1 MLKIRLTL
9 AFVLTLLLV
18 SPALPQRRGGNRQ
31 RTPPGG
37 QTTQTR
43 GSQTTQT
50 RGAAGGVVQP
60 VRSYKDIKYPP
71 LGKLNIPQPTRFEM
85 PNGMVV
91 YLLEDHSL
99 PLVSVSAMVRTG
111 SRLEPVNKAGLA
123 AITGEVMRTGG
134 TKTRSGDELD
144 EELDR
149 LGGYVET
156 GIGEDSGG
164 GLVSV
169 LKEDADRGLS
179 ILADVLRNPKFPEDK
194 IELAKIG
201 QRDAISRRNDDSQA
215 IAFREFNRI
224 LYGRESPYGHIPE
237 YRTIRAVGRDDIV
250 DFHKRYFQ
258 PENIIL
264 GAWGDFDAADMRA
277 RIERAF
283 GSWPRGGQPR
293 PSAPE
298 VDPAARARRGVY
310 FINKEDV
317 NQSWVIVG
325 GLGGR
330 RDDPDY
336 YALTVMSTI
345 LGGGFAS
352 RLFSHVR
359 SQQGLAYGVWSDWGA
374 GWDRPGAFT
383 AVGGTK
389 SETTVKMLNSIRQEI
404 ATMAASGVTADE
416 LAYGKD
422 SILKGFA
429 FEFDSTGKVVRRI
442 MAYEYYGYPP
452 DYLQRYAE
460 NIQKVTREDVQRVAR
475 KYLDNEQF
483 LVLVLG
489 REKDF
494 DQPLS
499 TLGQV
504 TPVDVTI
511 PEDK

>member
-1 MLKIRLTL
+1 MRRIRLL
-9 AFVLTLLLV
+9 ILLLV
-18 SPALPQRRGGNRQ
+18 VCALASNGFPQRRNA
-31 RTPPGG
+31 PPRPKPTG
-37 QTTQTR
+37 QTTPHATTR
-43 GSQTTQT
+43 DMPN
-50 RGAAGGVVQP
+50 QP
-60 VRSYKDIKYPP
+60 AKSYKEIKYPP

-91 YLLEDHSL
+91 YLLEDHAL
-99 PLVSVSAMVRTG
+99 PLVNVSAMVRTG

-149 LGGYVET
+149 LGGYVEI
-156 GIGEDSGG
+156 GIREDAGEGF
-164 GLVSV
+164 VSV
-169 LKEDADRGLS
+169 LKEDTDRGLS

-194 IELAKIG
+194 IELSKIG
-201 QRDAISRRNDDSQA
+201 QRDAISRRNDDPQS
-215 IAFREFNRI
+215 IAFREFNRV
-224 LYGRESPYGHIPE
+224 LYGKDSAYGHQTE
-237 YRTIRAVGRDDIV
+237 YRTIKAVSRDDLV
-250 DFHKRYFQ
+250 NFHKQYFQ

-283 GSWPRGGQPR
+283 GGWSRGGRPR
-293 PSAPE
+293 PAVPD
-298 VDPAARARRGVY
+298 VDAAARTRKGVY

-317 NQSWVIVG
+317 NQSWVIYG
-325 GLGGR
+325 GIGGR

-336 YALTVMSTI
+336 HALTVMSTI

-359 SQQGLAYGVWSDWGA
+359 SQQGLAYAVWSDWGA
-374 GWDRPGAFT
+374 GWDRPGTFT

-389 SETTVKMLNSIRQEI
+389 SETTVKMLNSIRQEVSTI
-404 ATMAASGVTADE
+404 AASGVTDDE
-416 LAYGKD
+416 INYGKD

-442 MAYEYYGYPP
+442 MGYEYYGYPP
-452 DYLQRYAE
+452 DYLQRFAD
-460 NIQKVTREDVQRVAR
+460 NIRKVTREDVQRVAR
-475 KYLDNEQF
+475 QYLKNEQF

-504 TPVDVTI
+504 TPIDVTI
-511 PEDK
+511 PPEDK

>member
-1 MLKIRLTL
+1 MRRKRLPL
-9 AFVLTLLLV
+9 LLLLV
-18 SPALPQRRGGNRQ
+18 CALVSAAFPQRRN
-31 RTPPGG
+31 TPPRTTRPAPQRRPPAASPARDSAG
-37 QTTQTR
+37 Q
-43 GSQTTQT
+43 
-50 RGAAGGVVQP
+50 AVK
-60 VRSYKDIKYPP
+60 SYKEIKYPP
-71 LGKLNIPQPTRFEM
+71 LGKLNIPQPARFEL

-91 YLLEDHSL
+91 YLLEDRTL
-99 PLVSVSAMVRTG
+99 PMVNVSAMIRTG
-111 SRLEPVNKAGLA
+111 WRLEPVNKAGLA

-134 TKTRSGDELD
+134 TRTRSGDELD

-156 GIGEDSGG
+156 GIGEDSGVG
-164 GLVSV
+164 FVSV
-169 LKEDADRGLS
+169 LKEDTDRGLA
-179 ILADVLRNPKFPEDK
+179 ILADVLRNPKFPDDK
-194 IELAKIG
+194 IELSKIG
-201 QRDAISRRNDDSQA
+201 QRDFISRRNDDPTG
-215 IAFREFNRI
+215 IAFREFNRV
-224 LYGRESPYGHIPE
+224 LYGKDSPYAKLSE
-237 YRTIRAVGRDDIV
+237 YRTIKAIDRDDIV
-250 DFHKRYFQ
+250 NFHKQYFQ

-264 GAWGDFDAADMRA
+264 GAWGDFNAAEMRA
-277 RIERAF
+277 QIERTF
-283 GSWPRGGQPR
+283 GSWPRGGRPR
-293 PSAPE
+293 PAVPE
-298 VDPAARARRGVY
+298 IEAAARTRSGIY

-317 NQSWVIVG
+317 NQSWVIIG

-330 RDDPDY
+330 RDDPDF
-336 YALTVMSTI
+336 YALSVTSTI

-352 RLFSHVR
+352 RLFSRVR
-359 SQQGLAYGVWSDWGA
+359 SQLGLAYSVWSDWGA
-374 GWDRPGAFT
+374 GWDRPGSFT

-404 ATMAASGVTADE
+404 STLAASGVSDDE
-416 LAYGKD
+416 LARAKD

-442 MAYEYYGYPP
+442 MSYEYFGYPA

-475 KYLDNEQF
+475 QHLQSERF

-504 TPVDVTI
+504 TPIDVTI
-511 PEDK
+511 PPEDK